1 MDHGPW
7 TRTWLSRTVKVY
19 MALADYM
26 VNSGMPLLKCPR
38 QKTIS
43 VRYLIHTCL
52 DGRVCVD
59 CVWYLNKLY
68 LVNGSVLGESASTR
82 PPRAICAPSNAELN
96 SGYGYDML
104 PPIHKSPAYS
114 KWHIHTLYGQRISHI
129 ASQAI
134 FKVVFGCFYYYSW
147 LEYIASRTLA
157 VFKFSSRLL
166 WMAGAHVLCTTHRNW
181 FDPSSP
187 EILTRFGVFG
197 ERKKLLC

>member
-1 MDHGPW
+1 MG
-7 TRTWLSRTVKVY
+7 LC
-19 MALADYM
+19 LARA
-26 VNSGMPLLKCPR
+26 P
-38 QKTIS
+38 
-43 VRYLIHTCL
+43 
-52 DGRVCVD
+52 
-59 CVWYLNKLY
+59 
-68 LVNGSVLGESASTR
+68 STR
-82 PPRAICAPSNAELN
+82 PPPRAICAPSNAERN
-96 SGYGYDML
+96 SGYDYDML
-104 PPIHKSPAYS
+104 PPIYKCPADS

-197 ERKKLLC
+197 ERKKLLCIALACVRRRKTERECEHEWGGEREWAKNTHQRL